1 MVGDYG
7 SIHQPIAVDDRF
19 DYILF
24 SNDINQSNVG
34 IWQVRSIPEVVK
46 NDNKRLSRYP
56 KTHPETLLSE
66 YDASLYIDAN
76 IQIADS
82 WVYER
87 IIECFEKKYD
97 TAGIQLVLTGR
108 DCIYRHAYDM
118 CAIQVEHDY
127 NAIRQCHAMMKRGF
141 PEHFGLNENNIIY
154 RTHNEK
160 MKKVDEE
167 WWWWITHYSF
177 RDQFSYM
184 FCFWKYNIERHLFLP
199 AGEDSRNSKHFVL
212 YQHNEL
218 ENVSKT
224 KWVHCG
230 LFEWLRNQSRHQS
243 KQNYNKYCNQ
253 WITLC
258 KANFPQLA
266 LFFGGIYASFK
277 ASIRAIFR
285 RLVRKKLPFAL
296 IPKDA
301 PEQHVSAS
309 NPAKVIKAT
318 SKAVHEQR

>member
-24 SNDINQSNVG
+24 SNNINQSNVG

-97 TAGIQLVLTGR
+97 TAGIQLVLSGR

-301 PEQHVSAS
+301 PEQHVTAS

>member
-1 MVGDYG
+1 MKQRFVIYTIMVGDYG

-24 SNDINQSNVG
+24 SNNINQSNVG

-87 IIECFEKKYD
+87 IIECFEKNYD

-118 CAIQVEHDY
+118 CTMRAEHDY
-127 NAIRQCHAMMKRGF
+127 IAINQCHEMMKNGF
-141 PEHFGLNENNIIY
+141 PEHFGLNENNIIF
-154 RTHNEK
+154 RTHSER
-160 MKKVDEE
+160 MKQADEE

-184 FCFWKYNIERHLFLP
+184 FCFWKHNVKRELFLP
-199 AGEDSRNSKHFVL
+199 VGEDSRNSQHFKFL
-212 YQHNEL
+212 SHNEL
-218 ENVSKT
+218 KNVSKQ

-230 LFEWLRNQSRHQS
+230 PFEWLRNQSRLQS
-243 KQNYNKYCNQ
+243 PESYEKYCNQ
-253 WITLC
+253 WICIC
-258 KANFPQLA
+258 KSSFPQSA
-266 LFFGGIYASFK
+266 LFLGGIFASLKFCFYA
-277 ASIRAIFR
+277 IIR
-285 RLVRKKLPFAL
+285 RLLKKTL
-296 IPKDA
+296 
-301 PEQHVSAS
+301 
-309 NPAKVIKAT
+309 
-318 SKAVHEQR
+318 

>member
-87 IIECFEKKYD
+87 IIECFEKNYD
-97 TAGIQLVLTGR
+97 TAGIQLVLSGR

-266 LFFGGIYASFK
+266 LFFWGIYASFK

-301 PEQHVSAS
+301 PEQHVTAS